1 MRSYIR
7 SILGSKLIIAA
18 LVILV
23 LTITVIVFNHFSSWP
38 HDNPLLGVFTFSL
51 VPVLFIAGAVVFVSA
66 ILKS

>member
-7 SILGSKLIIAA
+7 SILGSRLIIAA
-18 LVILV
+18 LIILV
-23 LTITVIVFNHFSSWP
+23 ITIGVIVFNHYSHLP

-51 VPVLFIAGAVVFVSA
+51 VPILFVAGAVIFVSA